1 MVTIFNLLRF
11 CRDINSAVEEYF
23 SKGLGGA
30 DLGSSGPANTTK
42 IQQAFDRYKDAST
55 GNIEIE
61 GLQRFFED
69 LGVNAASDIV
79 TMLIS

>member
-1 MVTIFNLLRF
+1 M
-11 CRDINSAVEEYF
+11 
-23 SKGLGGA
+23 KGLGGSDYGYGGGA
-30 DLGSSGPANTTK
+30 SSVNTAK
-42 IQQAFDRYKDAST
+42 VQQAFDKYKDASS

-69 LGVNAASDIV
+69 LGVNAGTDIV